1 MGVGML
7 LGLSIRDL
15 VLVEKLDLSFAG
27 GLCALTGETGAGK
40 SILLDALGLA
50 LGARADQRLVR
61 QGRKQ
66 ASVTAVF
73 ALSDAPALLAM
84 ADEAGLD
91 PEALRQEGAVV
102 LRRVQGEDGRSRAFI
117 NDQPVSVALLRRFG
131 DLLVEIQGQFEQR
144 GLLDTGSH
152 RGILDAFGGLEA
164 EAAKLARL
172 WQTWRDVDIACQE
185 AGEDLERAR
194 RDEGFLRHALDELEE
209 LAPQAGELA
218 RLTEERAF
226 LKHRERLAQAA
237 EEASLAIGGDG
248 VTAGADTAIGR
259 ALSRMEAVAELAAG
273 RCDEVLA
280 ALGRAEAELGEA
292 SGALQSLLDDMQQTD
307 DSLETVEA
315 RYFALLEMAR
325 KHHCEADDLP
335 DRQRQLKEQLALLD
349 LGEGDLKRLAA
360 EREQAW
366 QAYLRST
373 ETLSEARRT
382 AAARLDRAIT
392 AELPPLKLDKARF
405 VTMIERLPE
414 ASWGPGGFDRVAFQ
428 VATLPGQPPG
438 PIAKI
443 ASGGEL
449 ARFLLALKVVLAAVH
464 PDQTL
469 IFDEVDAGIGGA
481 TADAVGERLVRLA
494 AERQVLV
501 VTHSPQVAARAA
513 HHLRVSK
520 SLEKESAATLA
531 EALSPEGRREE
542 IARMLSGAE
551 VTQEARAAAARL
563 MGAA

>member
-1 MGVGML
+1 ML

-15 VLVEKLDLSFAG
+15 VLVKKLDLSFAG

-61 QGRKQ
+61 QGCKQ

-73 ALSDAPALLAM
+73 ALGKSRTLLAA

-91 PEALRQEGAVV
+91 PEALQAEGALV
-102 LRRVQGEDGRSRAFI
+102 LRRVQGTDGRSRAFV

-144 GLLDTGSH
+144 GLLDAGSH
-152 RGILDAFGGLEA
+152 RGVLDVFGGLEKQ
-164 EAAKLARL
+164 AAALARL
-172 WQTWRDVDIACQE
+172 WQSWRDVDAAYAE
-185 AGEDLERAR
+185 AEGELARAR
-194 RDEGFLRHALDELEE
+194 RDEDFLRHSLDELEE
-209 LAPQAGELA
+209 LAPTAGEQA
-218 RLTEERAF
+218 RLAEERAF

-248 VTAGADTAIGR
+248 TSPGADAAIGR
-259 ALSRMEAVAELAAG
+259 ARSRIEAVTELAAG
-273 RCDEVLA
+273 RCDEILA
-280 ALGRAEAELGEA
+280 ALERAAAELGEA
-292 SGALQSLLDDMQQTD
+292 DAALRSLLDAMQQTD
-307 DSLETVEA
+307 NSLESVET
-315 RYFALLEMAR
+315 RYYAFLELAR
-325 KHHCEADDLP
+325 KHHCEADELP
-335 DRQRQLKEQLALLD
+335 ARQRQLKEQLALLD

-360 EREQAW
+360 ERAETW
-366 QAYLRST
+366 QAYLRAA
-373 ETLSEARRT
+373 EDLSQARRK
-382 AAARLDRAIT
+382 AAGRLDRAT
-392 AELPPLKLDKARF
+392 AAELPPLKLDKARF
-405 VTMIERLPE
+405 VTTIEQLPE
-414 ASWGPGGFDRVAFQ
+414 EAWGPAGFDRIAFH

-464 PDQTL
+464 PEQTL
-469 IFDEVDAGIGGA
+469 VFDEVDAGIGGA
-481 TADAVGERLVRLA
+481 TADAVGEMLARLA

-501 VTHSPQVAARAA
+501 VTHSPQVAARAG
-513 HHLRVSK
+513 HHLLVTKSVSK
-520 SLEKESAATLA
+520 DAAATLA
-531 EALSPEGRREE
+531 EALSLEGRREE